1 MQRRNL
7 GANGPEISCIGYGA
21 MSLSSTYGPSDD
33 AESID
38 ALHAVVESGIDY
50 IDTAEAYGGGH
61 NERLVGQF
69 LRETNERVF
78 LSTKFGIYFADGPP
92 RVDASPGNVHR
103 AVDGS
108 LERLGIERIDL
119 YYAHRIDPEV
129 PVEETVGAMAELVKA
144 GKIAHI
150 GLSACKA
157 DTLRRA
163 AAVHP
168 ITAVQSE
175 YSLWTRTPEEAVFD
189 ACEEV
194 GAGFVPYSPLGRGFL
209 VDAPPTSDTLS
220 GFHQAVPRYQG
231 DNLDHNLA
239 LAAEVKA
246 IAGEL
251 GVPAAQLALAWTT
264 AMRPY
269 NVPIFGTRR
278 RARVLENA
286 GAGDLVL
293 SAETLE
299 RLDAVCPPGAAQGEP
314 LPEFMTVFSER

>member
-1 MQRRNL
+1 MQRRTF
-7 GANGPEISCIGYGA
+7 GPNGPEVSAIGYGA
-21 MSLSSTYGPSDD
+21 MSLSSTYGKSED

-38 ALHAVVESGIDY
+38 TLHAVVESGIVY

-61 NERLVGQF
+61 NEKLVGQF
-69 LRETNERVF
+69 LAETSEKVF
-78 LSTKFGIYFADGPP
+78 LSTKFGIYFEGGP
-92 RVDASPGNVHR
+92 RIDASPENCRR

-108 LERLGIERIDL
+108 LERLGIEQIDL
-119 YYAHRIDPEV
+119 YYAHRVDPEI

-175 YSLWTRTPEEAVFD
+175 YSLWTRTPEEAVLE

-209 VDAPPTSDTLS
+209 VDKPPVGDEMS
-220 GFHQAVPRYQG
+220 GFHKAVPRYQG
-231 DNLDHNLA
+231 DNLEHNMDLTRQVKEV
-239 LAAEVKA
+239 AAD
-246 IAGEL
+246 L
-251 GVPAAQLALAWTT
+251 GIPASQLALAWTT
-264 AMRPY
+264 AQRKFV
-269 NVPIFGTRR
+269 VPIFGTRR
-278 RARVLENA
+278 RARVEENA
-286 GAGDLVL
+286 AAGDI
-293 SAETLE
+293 T
-299 RLDAVCPPGAAQGEP
+299 LDAATLARLEDICPPGAAAGAA
-314 LPEFMTVFSER
+314 LPEFMALMAER